1 MLHLEEKIKNQSYE
15 ISLKSTGLIVGEFV
29 KVDEFYYYSTNPK
42 LHKGLWSEEFLL
54 SLTTELAKLN
64 KELNDSI
71 EDYFNFQ

>member
-1 MLHLEEKIKNQSYE
+1 MLQIVEKIKNQSYE

-29 KVDEFYYYSTNPK
+29 KVDGFYYYSENKNRTW
-42 LHKGLWSEEFLL
+42 GLWSEEFLL
-54 SLTTELAKLN
+54 SLTTELTKLN

>member
-1 MLHLEEKIKNQSYE
+1 MLHLVEKIKDQSYE

-29 KVDEFYYYSTNPK
+29 KVDGLYYYSRNHK

-54 SLTTELAKLN
+54 SLTTELTKLN
-64 KELNDSI
+64 KELNYSI